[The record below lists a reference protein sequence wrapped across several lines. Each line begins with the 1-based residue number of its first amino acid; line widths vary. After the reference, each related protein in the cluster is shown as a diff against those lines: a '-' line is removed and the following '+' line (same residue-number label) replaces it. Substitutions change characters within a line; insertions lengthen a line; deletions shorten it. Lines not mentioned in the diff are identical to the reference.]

1 MDCVHFVL
9 IGHQSALCFCG
20 NTELH
25 ELISSHCVLY
35 DQFNLVLSSA
45 EMANQTE
52 DPPIASAELVGTA
65 FVQQYYTILNQSPH
79 DVYKFYA
86 KESLLSR
93 PESDGSMT
101 TVETVQVSLL

>member
-1 MDCVHFVL
+1 MHFVSVGIPNCMNL
-9 IGHQSALCFCG
+9 FLV
-20 NTELH
+20 NL
-25 ELISSHCVLY
+25 
-35 DQFNLVLSSA
+35 NLVLSSA

-52 DPPIASAELVGTA
+52 DPPIASAEMVGTA